1 MPGHRFYQSDLAA
14 GHLTPEESHH
24 AVHVLRLR
32 PGDSAAVFNGQGT
45 EARVRLTSVKAERVS
60 FETLST
66 AKTPRP
72 SCRIRFGQALIKPA
86 GMELLIQKLTELG
99 VAEIWP
105 IASERSVSKPEGEK
119 RLSSRWQAIAL
130 AACKQSGQ
138 NWLPKIPEAAP
149 LDAFLGAP
157 DPAPPVGRIIGSLQ
171 PEARPLSTL
180 VADAKKQCTAS
191 AFDVLIGPEGD
202 FSPAEIGRARS
213 SGFRPASLGPLVL
226 RSETAS
232 LFVAAALHYELNL
245 PH

>member
-1 MPGHRFYQSDLAA
+1 MPGHRFYQPDLAA

-45 EARVRLTSVKAERVS
+45 EARVRLTSVEAERVS

-72 SCRIRFGQALIKPA
+72 GCRIRFGQALIKPA

-105 IASERSVSKPEGEK
+105 IASERSVSKPEGAK

-138 NWLPKIPEAAP
+138 NWLPKITEAAP
-149 LDAFLGAP
+149 LDNFLAAP

-180 VADAKKQCTAS
+180 VADARKQGAMA
-191 AFDVLIGPEGD
+191 AFDLLIGPEGD
-202 FSPAEIGRARS
+202 FSPAEIGRARAG
-213 SGFRPASLGPLVL
+213 GFRPASLGPLVL

-232 LFVAAALHYELNL
+232 IFVAAALHYELNL

>member
-1 MPGHRFYQSDLAA
+1 MPGHRFYQPDLASA
-14 GHLTPEESHH
+14 CLSPEESHH

-32 PGDSAAVFNGQGT
+32 PGDSAAIFDGRGT
-45 EARVRLTSVKAERVS
+45 EARVRLTSTEPERVS

-66 AKTPRP
+66 VKSPRP
-72 SCRIRFGQALIKPA
+72 ACRIRFGQALIKPA

-99 VAEIWP
+99 VSEIWP

-130 AACKQSGQ
+130 SACKQSGQ
-138 NWLPKIPEAAP
+138 NWLPKIPEAVP
-149 LDAFLGAP
+149 LDTFLAAP
-157 DPAPPVGRIIGSLQ
+157 DPAPPIARIIGSLQ

-180 VADAKKQCTAS
+180 VAEAKKTVSVTAL
-191 AFDVLIGPEGD
+191 DVLIGPEGD
-202 FSPAEIGRARS
+202 FSPAEIGRARAA
-213 SGFRPASLGPLVL
+213 GFRPASLGPLVL

-232 LFVAAALHYELNL
+232 IFIASALHYELNL

>member
-1 MPGHRFYQSDLAA
+1 MPGHRFYQPDLAS
-14 GHLTPEESHH
+14 GHLPPEESHH
-24 AVHVLRLR
+24 ALHVLRLR
-32 PGDSAAVFNGQGT
+32 TGDSAAVFDGRGT
-45 EARVRLTSVKAERVS
+45 ELRVRLTGVDPERVS

-66 AKTPRP
+66 AKAPRP
-72 SCRIRFGQALIKPA
+72 ACRIRFGQALIKPA

-105 IASERSVSKPEGEK
+105 IVSERSVAKPEGEK
-119 RLSSRWQAIAL
+119 RISSRWQAIAL
-130 AACKQSGQ
+130 SACKQSGQ

-149 LDAFLGAP
+149 LDTFLSAP
-157 DPAPPVGRIIGSLQ
+157 DPAPPIARIIGSLQ

-180 VADAKKQCTAS
+180 VAEAKHQGAVS

-213 SGFRPASLGPLVL
+213 AGFRPASLGPLVL

-232 LFVAAALHYELNL
+232 IFVAAALHYELNL

>member
-1 MPGHRFYQSDLAA
+1 MPGHRFYQPDLAS
-14 GHLTPEESHH
+14 GQLSPEESHH

-32 PGDSAAVFNGQGT
+32 SGDSASVFDGRGT
-45 EARVRLTSVKAERVS
+45 ELRVRLADVDPERVS

-66 AKTPRP
+66 TKTPRP
-72 SCRIRFGQALIKPA
+72 ACRIRFGQALIKPA
-86 GMELLIQKLTELG
+86 GMELLLQKLTELG

-119 RLSSRWQAIAL
+119 RISSRWQAIAL

-138 NWLPKIPEAAP
+138 NWLPRIPEAVP
-149 LDAFLGAP
+149 LDAFLAAP
-157 DPAPPVGRIIGSLQ
+157 DPAPPVSRVIGSLQ

-180 VADAKKQCTAS
+180 VAEAKDQGTIS

-213 SGFRPASLGPLVL
+213 AGFRPASLGPLVL

-245 PH
+245 PR

>member
-1 MPGHRFYQSDLAA
+1 MPGHRFYQPDLAS
-14 GHLTPEESHH
+14 GQLPPEESHH

-32 PGDSAAVFNGQGT
+32 EGDSAAIFDGRGT
-45 EARVRLTSVKAERVS
+45 EIRVRLRSIESECVS
-60 FETLST
+60 FETLSI

-72 SCRIRFGQALIKPA
+72 ACRIRFGQALIKPA

-105 IASERSVSKPEGEK
+105 IASERSVSRPEGEK
-119 RLSSRWQAIAL
+119 RISSRWQSIAL

-138 NWLPKIPEAAP
+138 NWLPKIPEAAS
-149 LDAFLGAP
+149 LDAFLAAP
-157 DPAPPVGRIIGSLQ
+157 DPAPPIARLIGSLQ
-171 PEARPLSTL
+171 PEARPLSAL
-180 VADAKKQCTAS
+180 VADAKNHGTAT

-202 FSPAEIGRARS
+202 FSPAEIGRART

-232 LFVAAALHYELNL
+232 IFVAAALHYELNL

>member
-1 MPGHRFYQSDLAA
+1 MAGHRFYQPNLAL
-14 GHLTPEESHH
+14 GHLSAEESHH
-24 AVHVLRLR
+24 AVHVLRMR
-32 PGDSAAVFNGQGT
+32 SGDSAAIFDGQGT
-45 EARVRLTSVKAERVS
+45 EVRVRLTSADPERVS

-66 AKTPRP
+66 VKTPRP

-99 VAEIWP
+99 VSEIWP

-119 RLSSRWQAIAL
+119 RISSRWQSIAL

-149 LDAFLGAP
+149 LDTFLAAP
-157 DPAPPVGRIIGSLQ
+157 DPAPSIARIIGSLQ

-180 VADAKKQCTAS
+180 VAEAKKAGPVN
-191 AFDVLIGPEGD
+191 ALDVLIGPEGD

-213 SGFRPASLGPLVL
+213 AGFRPASLGPLVL

-232 LFVAAALHYELNL
+232 IFVASALHYELNL

>member
-1 MPGHRFYQSDLAA
+1 MPGHRFYQPDLAS
-14 GHLTPEESHH
+14 GHLPAEESHH

-32 PGDSAAVFNGQGT
+32 VGDSASVFDGRGT
-45 EARVRLTSVKAERVS
+45 EVRVRLTSVDPERVS

-66 AKTPRP
+66 AKTARP
-72 SCRIRFGQALIKPA
+72 TCRIRFGQALIKPA

-105 IASERSVSKPEGEK
+105 IASERSVSKPDGEK
-119 RLSSRWQAIAL
+119 RITSRWQSIAL

-138 NWLPKIPEAAP
+138 NWLPRIPEAGP
-149 LDAFLGAP
+149 LDTFLAAP
-157 DPAPPVGRIIGSLQ
+157 DPAPPFARIIGSLQ
-171 PEARPLSTL
+171 PEARPLSAL
-180 VADAKKQCTAS
+180 VADTKKHGAVS

-202 FSPAEIGRARS
+202 FSPAEIGRARAA
-213 SGFRPASLGPLVL
+213 GFRPASLGPLVL

-232 LFVAAALHYELNL
+232 IFVAATLHYELNL

>member
-1 MPGHRFYQSDLAA
+1 MAGHRFYQPDLTS
-14 GHLTPEESHH
+14 GHLSPEESHH

-32 PGDSAAVFNGQGT
+32 RGDSAAVFDGRGT
-45 EARVRLTSVKAERVS
+45 EARVRLASTEPERVS

-66 AKTPRP
+66 VKTPRP

-119 RLSSRWQAIAL
+119 RISSRWQAIAL
-130 AACKQSGQ
+130 SACKQSGQ

-149 LDAFLGAP
+149 LDTFLTAP
-157 DPAPPVGRIIGSLQ
+157 DLAPPIARVIGSLQ
-171 PEARPLSTL
+171 PEARPLSSI
-180 VADAKKQCTAS
+180 VADAKMQGVMS
-191 AFDVLIGPEGD
+191 AVDMLIGPEGD
-202 FSPAEIGRARS
+202 FSPAEIGRARAA
-213 SGFRPASLGPLVL
+213 GFRPASLGPLVL

-232 LFVAAALHYELNL
+232 IFVAAALHYELNL